1 MSLNVTANWG
11 YIQTNHP
18 NNGGCFFYLVVP
30 VVVHWAFA
38 MGKTENEIQNGGS
51 VVNDRTADVIG
62 RQLLSDVVS
71 NLQQETILTLL
82 ISILVLGKIIGIKG

>member
-1 MSLNVTANWG
+1 
-11 YIQTNHP
+11 
-18 NNGGCFFYLVVP
+18 
-30 VVVHWAFA
+30 